1 MPPEQT
7 KNRQTHTI
15 PLSDRIQT
23 MMTCRLIF
31 LILLIFALVLT
42 GCKKEPQSV
51 PEEEYG
57 KPEPVFQVIPEDI
70 NNADSYDQPRIQF
83 VWQGPNREKPEIWS
97 IKIDGTDLR
106 LAADKDL
113 LYQGKTRDMEI
124 LSYPTRSPNNRY
136 ILIQFYKSNDPYSV
150 HLIDLK
156 NHTNTYL
163 LDCQVWH
170 APWVG
175 DSQSFFCGDTDS
187 KLARFFLDTKKA
199 KQLTEVRVPRVY
211 VLQNSERIVQMKKD
225 GFRLLDFNG
234 REIRYEKLGEIMPTV
249 HTVSKNGKYIM
260 YMPKGQFEIT
270 NRYKVATLND
280 PKRIISDFYRARV
293 ILENP
298 GAIVS
303 SIDWTIKIIKLDK
316 TKETEFPV
324 KHGTNTLNNENGYE
338 LTRLTVFNEKD

>member
-15 PLSDRIQT
+15 PSADRIPT
-23 MMTCRLIF
+23 MMTYRLTF
-31 LILLIFALVLT
+31 LILLIFALLLT

-113 LYQGKTRDMEI
+113 LYQGKTKDMNI
-124 LSYPTRSPNNRY
+124 LLHPVRSPDNRY
-136 ILIQFYKSNDPYSV
+136 ILIQYSKFGYGDRIQLV
-150 HLIDLK
+150 DLK
-156 NHTNTYL
+156 KQTNTYL
-163 LDCQVWH
+163 TDCRIWR

-175 DSQSFFCGDTDS
+175 DGQSFFCS
-187 KLARFFLDTKKA
+187 SYHKLLRYYINTGKLEQTGEIPISVF
-199 KQLTEVRVPRVY
+199 Y

-225 GFRLLDFNG
+225 GFRVLDFNG
-234 REIRYEKLGEIMPTV
+234 KEIRYEQLGEIMRTKYA
-249 HTVSKNGKYIM
+249 VSKNGKYLM
-260 YMPKGQFEIT
+260 YEPVISSDYNHKSKIVFLDEPKKVFSKAFSVRAFSEQTSQYATNSRWQIIT
-270 NRYKVATLND
+270 GD
-280 PKRIISDFYRARV
+280 
-293 ILENP
+293 
-298 GAIVS
+298 
-303 SIDWTIKIIKLDK
+303 IK
-316 TKETEFPV
+316 
-324 KHGTNTLNNENGYE
+324 GNNEKVIYTKKGNDTYDDKNGYSFG
-338 LTRLTVFNEKD
+338 RLTLYNDK

>member
-1 MPPEQT
+1 MY
-7 KNRQTHTI
+7 KK
-15 PLSDRIQT
+15 LFS
-23 MMTCRLIF
+23 LLFIF
-31 LILLIFALVLT
+31 LLLSAA
-42 GCKKEPQSV
+42 GCKKEPQPI

-83 VWQGPNREKPEIWS
+83 VWQGPSREKPEIWS

-113 LYQGKTRDMEI
+113 LYQGETKD
-124 LSYPTRSPNNRY
+124 LNFAVYPVRSPDNRY
-136 ILIQFYKSNDPYSV
+136 ILVHFSSMSMPYRIHV
-150 HLIDLK
+150 IDLK
-156 NHTNTYL
+156 EKTNKFI
-163 LDCQVWH
+163 LDCQIWH

-175 DSQSFFCGDTDS
+175 DSQSFFCKFDR
-187 KLARFFLDTKKA
+187 KLKRVYFKTGQVK
-199 KQLTEVRVPRVY
+199 EVNKTLSTPYY
-211 VLQNSERIVQMKKD
+211 VLQNSERIVQMEEN
-225 GFRLLDFNG
+225 GFKILDFNG
-234 REIRYEKLGEIMPTV
+234 REIRYEKLGEIMPTI

-260 YMPKGQFEIT
+260 YMPKGQFETT

-280 PKRIISDFYRARV
+280 SKRIISDFYRARV

>member
-113 LYQGKTRDMEI
+113 LYQGETRD
-124 LSYPTRSPNNRY
+124 LNFAVYPVRSPDNRY
-136 ILIQFYKSNDPYSV
+136 ILVHFTSMSMPYRI

-156 NHTNTYL
+156 EKTNKFI
-163 LDCQVWH
+163 LDCQIWH

-175 DSQSFFCGDTDS
+175 DSQSFFCNFDHRL
-187 KLARFFLDTKKA
+187 K
-199 KQLTEVRVPRVY
+199 RVY
-211 VLQNSERIVQMKKD
+211 FKSGKVKELNEILGSHIFVLQNSEHIVQMEED
-225 GFRLLDFNG
+225 GFKILDFNG
-234 REIRYEKLGEIMPTV
+234 KEIRYEKLGRIRDII
-249 HTVSKNGKYIM
+249 HNISKNGKYIM
-260 YMPKGQFEIT
+260 YMDYNPKNINTSRKLAFLEE
-270 NRYKVATLND
+270 
-280 PKRIISDFYRARV
+280 PKTIISGHR
-293 ILENP
+293 
-298 GAIVS
+298 S
-303 SIDWTIKIIKLDK
+303 LDGIS
-316 TKETEFPV
+316 EQ
-324 KHGTNTLNNENGYE
+324 LD
-338 LTRLTVFNEKD
+338 R